1 MRLQSINNGEKL
13 VNNIMF
19 FYILGIAISG
29 WSFVMLFLNGG
40 IRECIFLLSGLCA
53 ILTKIFEEKLGNMTK
68 YVYACI
74 PPIIGAIT
82 VAVCNTN
89 DSDSYVCITHYY
101 FVATLLLVPYYNLNL
116 IRVSTII
123 TLVVNAG
130 MMIAFPA
137 GYLKLHSLIGW
148 IFTGIVYL
156 VLFVACTFISNHTNV
171 LFKIIE
177 EKAVESKSYEN
188 QLEVMK
194 ESEYKVH
201 ALRHDMKHHLQGI
214 YAMAQ
219 KEENQDVL
227 RYLEQMQDSLVNPK
241 EYVKTGNQ
249 KMDAIL
255 NYILARADQ
264 LNITVEQNVKVS
276 KKIPVEAYE
285 LNILLGNLLENAIE
299 AANES
304 SEKYLSLHIVESK
317 GILMIEIKNSYSG
330 KLVTYGERLLS
341 TKNGSRHGYGLI
353 NVKNIVDT
361 HHGKMD
367 ISYDEKEFLVEITLY
382 L

>member
-1 MRLQSINNGEKL
+1 MRLQSIKNGEKL

-304 SEKYLSLHIVESK
+304 SEKHLSLHIVESK
-317 GILMIEIKNSYSG
+317 GILMIEIKNSHSG

-367 ISYDEKEFLVEITLY
+367 ISYDEKDFLVEITLY